1 MNHTKVSI
9 IIPVYNALKYC
20 RILFRSISQTKDVDY
35 ELVIVD
41 NNSAIPTKLYL
52 LLLLHQKRI
61 NRLCFL
67 DRNTFFAGGNNIGA
81 TLASSDAT
89 HLLLLN
95 SDIEIRDPLW
105 LRKLLEVHE
114 RGATAY
120 GYVPE
125 GPWPRADGYCFLID
139 KDLYLNYR
147 LNEQFQWWWGI
158 TKLQSELLRDGF
170 SVKAIDEHDEWVYH
184 FGGKSGKAFRKA
196 KGLQL
201 DEQVVH
207 QWFAGN
213 QIQVI
218 PNLAAGAAV
227 GGDFADTGLAK
238 ISG

>member
-1 MNHTKVSI
+1 MDNIKVSI
-9 IIPVYNALKYC
+9 VIPVYNALKYC
-20 RILFRSISQTKDVDY
+20 KILFRSLARTKGIDY

-52 LLLLHQKRI
+52 LFMLWRRRI

-67 DRNTFFAGGNNIGA
+67 DRNTFFAGGNNIA
-81 TLASSDAT
+81 ANLASNDST

-105 LRKLLEVHE
+105 LRKLLNIHE

-125 GPWPRADGYCFLID
+125 DPWPRADGYCFLID
-139 KDLYLNYR
+139 KDLYLKYR
-147 LNEQFQWWWGI
+147 LDEAFQWWWGI

-170 SVKAIDEHDEWVYH
+170 SVKAVDDHDALVYH
-184 FGGKSGKAFRKA
+184 FGGKSGKAYYKA

-207 QWFAGN
+207 QWFNGN
-213 QIQVI
+213 HIKVI
-218 PNLAAGAAV
+218 PSLAPGNH
-227 GGDFADTGLAK
+227 
-238 ISG
+238 